1 MLKQNRLIRVT
12 VVLVMLILSLG
23 QMGSVTAQP
32 PPKDPNKYVPGLGD
46 LMEGL
51 QVQHNKLWFAADL
64 LNWPLAAYS
73 VDAIKEGIA
82 DMKVLRPRYKGESI
96 VQMLDGLTAK
106 PVQDLEA
113 AVAAQDSAGFV
124 RAYDALTDGCNVC
137 HRNHEYGFIVISRPS
152 VPSLTNQRYEP

>member
-1 MLKQNRLIRVT
+1 MFKQNLKIST
-12 VVLVMLILSLG
+12 AVLAVLMFGFG
-23 QMGSVTAQP
+23 QVVTAQP
-32 PPKDPNKYVPGLGD
+32 PPKDPDRYIPGLGD

-51 QVQHNKLWFAADL
+51 QVQHNKLWFAGDL

-96 VQMLDGLTAK
+96 VEMLDGLTAK
-106 PVQDLEA
+106 PMQDLEA

-137 HRNHEYGFIVISRPS
+137 HRNHGYGFIAIVRPS
-152 VPSLTNQRYEP
+152 VPVLTNQRYEP

>member
-1 MLKQNRLIRVT
+1 MLKQDLKFYVAAVMA
-12 VVLVMLILSLG
+12 VVLFGFG
-23 QMGSVTAQP
+23 QLVTAQP

-51 QVQHNKLWFAADL
+51 QVQHNKLWFAGDL

-96 VQMLDGLTAK
+96 VEMLDGLMAK
-106 PVQDLEA
+106 PLQDIEA

-124 RAYDALTDGCNVC
+124 RAYDSLTDGCNVC
-137 HRNHEYGFIVISRPS
+137 HRSHEYGFIVIQRPT
-152 VPSLTNQRYEP
+152 VPAMSSQRYQP

>member
-1 MLKQNRLIRVT
+1 MFKQNLKISAAGMLA
-12 VVLVMLILSLG
+12 VLLLG
-23 QMGSVTAQP
+23 FAQVLTAQP
-32 PPKDPNKYVPGLGD
+32 PPKDPDRYIPGLGD

-51 QVQHNKLWFAADL
+51 QVQHNKLWFAGDL
-64 LNWPLAAYS
+64 SNWPLAAYS

-96 VQMLDGLTAK
+96 VEMLDGLTAK
-106 PVQDLEA
+106 PMQDLEA

-137 HRNHEYGFIVISRPS
+137 HRNHDYGFILIQRPTL
-152 VPSLTNQRYEP
+152 PALTNQRYEP

>member
-1 MLKQNRLIRVT
+1 MFKQNLKIGAAVLAVLLFGFGQ
-12 VVLVMLILSLG
+12 VVK
-23 QMGSVTAQP
+23 AQP
-32 PPKDPNKYVPGLGD
+32 PPKDPDRYIPGLGD

-51 QVQHNKLWFAADL
+51 QVQHNKLWFAGDL

-96 VQMLDGLTAK
+96 VEMLDGLTAK
-106 PVQDLEA
+106 PMQDLEA

-124 RAYDALTDGCNVC
+124 RAYDALSESCNVC
-137 HRNHEYGFIVISRPS
+137 HRNHGYGFIAIVRPS
-152 VPSLTNQRYEP
+152 VPVLTNQRYEP

>member
-1 MLKQNRLIRVT
+1 MFKQNLKFSVAA
-12 VVLVMLILSLG
+12 VLAILLFG
-23 QMGSVTAQP
+23 FTQVESVTAQP
-32 PPKDPNKYVPGLGD
+32 PPKDPDRYIPGLGD

-51 QVQHNKLWFAADL
+51 QVQHNKLWFAGDL

-96 VQMLDGLTAK
+96 VEMLDGLTAK
-106 PVQDLEA
+106 PMQDLEA
-113 AVAAQDSAGFV
+113 AVAAQDSEGFV

-137 HRNHEYGFIVISRPS
+137 HRNHGYGFIAIVRPS
-152 VPSLTNQRYEP
+152 VPVLTNQRYEP